1 MCCSVTLWKSQTGAI
16 SPLAELDTEFW
27 VLTPIMQHSLS
38 SVLVLSQEEM
48 KMVLEGNE
56 DVLILA

>member
-1 MCCSVTLWKSQTGAI
+1 MCCSVTLWKNQTGAI
-16 SPLAELDTEFW
+16 SPLAELDTEFG

-38 SVLVLSQEEM
+38 YVLVLSQEEM